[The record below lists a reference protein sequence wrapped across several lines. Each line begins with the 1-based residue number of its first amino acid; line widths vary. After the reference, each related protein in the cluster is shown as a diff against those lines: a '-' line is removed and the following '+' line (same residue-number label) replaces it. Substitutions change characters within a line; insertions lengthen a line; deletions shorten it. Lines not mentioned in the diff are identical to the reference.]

1 MQFVSI
7 CRLVKGLTV
16 DDVQHGV
23 SSMRNPRLGTIL
35 YRLRLI
41 EGYGTGLPTILA
53 SYDHTGCEPILD
65 PPPNSFAVALPNLN
79 FGHRDF
85 PDTRVRG
92 ARAAQTLTLRR
103 MRSRIEATS
112 ARGVTMPSQT
122 QRSRTPVMPQTTKTA
137 SAAS

>member
-1 MQFVSI
+1 
-7 CRLVKGLTV
+7 
-16 DDVQHGV
+16 
-23 SSMRNPRLGTIL
+23 MRNPELGAIL
-35 YRLRLI
+35 HRLRLI
-41 EGYGTGLPTILA
+41 ESYGTGLPTILA
-53 SYDHTGCEPILD
+53 SYDHTSCEPILD
-65 PPPNSFAVALPNLN
+65 PAPNSLAVALPNLN

-85 PDTRVRG
+85 PDTREQGPRT
-92 ARAAQTLTLRR
+92 AQALTLRR